1 MGKADMEQIRIGII
15 GLGKM
20 ARMCIRVFG
29 ENHLTKVAAVCARR
43 QEQVSEATAEFG
55 VQGYTDSRQMLEKE
69 KLDAVVVATPDN
81 WHYDF
86 ARAALEAGCH
96 VFVEK
101 PFTTKVV
108 EADALLRLARQKN
121 RKIQVAFN
129 HRWLSAYNQAHAAI
143 ASGQIGTPLA
153 GYARKNDT
161 IVVSTRNI
169 RWAGE
174 TTPAW
179 LLSAHDI
186 DLVRWFLSSEPVEAR
201 AWGRKEVLVAR
212 GIPTYDI
219 IQAQVRFASGAFVTF
234 ESGWIYPNTFPTP
247 VDSFIQVIGSAGHVN
262 LDRKRE
268 SFEISTE
275 QSFSYPKGFLS
286 ADIFGRLRGAFPSCL
301 EDFVFA
307 IVKDT
312 TPRVTGFDGRQVTAA
327 LEAIHQSLE
336 NGGSN
341 VAVTPPPAD
350 LSPNIQYTGR

>member
-1 MGKADMEQIRIGII
+1 MDQVRIGIV

-20 ARMCIRVFG
+20 GRTCIRVFS
-29 ENHLTKVAAVCARR
+29 ENPLAKMAALCARR
-43 QEQVSEATAEFG
+43 QEQVDEAAAEFG
-55 VQGYTDSRQMLEKE
+55 IPGYTDHRKMLERE

-86 ARAALEAGCH
+86 AHSALEDGCH

-101 PFTTKVV
+101 PFTTSTA
-108 EADALLRLARQKN
+108 EADTLLRLARQRR

-129 HRWLSAYNQAHAAI
+129 HRWLSAYNQAHASI
-143 ASGQIGTPLA
+143 AAGEIGMPLA

-161 IVVSTRNI
+161 IIVSTQNI

-186 DLVRWFLSSEPVEAR
+186 DLMRWFLASEPVEAR

-234 ESGWIYPNTFPTP
+234 ESGWVYPNTFPTP
-247 VDSFIQVIGSAGHVN
+247 VDSFVEVIGAAGHIH

-268 SFEISTE
+268 SIEISTE
-275 QSFSYPKGFLS
+275 KSFSYPKGFLV

-307 IVKDT
+307 IQNDT
-312 TPRVTGFDGRQVTAA
+312 VPRVTGFDGRQVTAA
-327 LEAIHQSLE
+327 LEAIHTSLA
-336 NGGSN
+336 NGGGN
-341 VAVTPPPAD
+341 VAVIQPPAD
-350 LSPNIQYTGR
+350 IQGGI